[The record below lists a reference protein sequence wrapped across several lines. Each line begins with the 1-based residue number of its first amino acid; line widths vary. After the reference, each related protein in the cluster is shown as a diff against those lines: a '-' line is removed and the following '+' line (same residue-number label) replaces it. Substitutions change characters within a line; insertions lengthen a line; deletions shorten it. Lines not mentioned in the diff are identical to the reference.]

1 MRQVRSISR
10 KDRFLRTGI
19 LRGHMPNT
27 TPGVVKRWS
36 DLHGDMQS
44 QAEQEMTWPPPVNA
58 PDGGN
63 NSVGPY
69 PMWA

>member
-1 MRQVRSISR
+1 
-10 KDRFLRTGI
+10 
-19 LRGHMPNT
+19 MPNT

-44 QAEQEMTWPPPVNA
+44 QAELEMTWPPTG
-58 PDGGN
+58 DSHRIGGN

>member
-10 KDRFLRTGI
+10 KDQFFGAGI

-44 QAEQEMTWPPPVNA
+44 QAELEMTWPLI
-58 PDGGN
+58 GEGT
-63 NSVGPY
+63 G
-69 PMWA
+69 WW